1 MGMYKGQPIGYYV
14 NAIKIMC
21 EYIKSK
27 VAANT
32 LTEEGVIAFMRTTA
46 RNVNYPHL
54 QDAFE
59 VVLGCINLLYDYS
72 KAKGFIPQDYAFDD
86 FLKEHS
92 LNKDK

>member
-1 MGMYKGQPIGYYV
+1 MGMYEGQPIGYYV

-27 VAANT
+27 VATNT
-32 LTEEGVIAFMRTTA
+32 LTEEGVKVFMQTTA

-59 VVLGCINLLYDYS
+59 VVWGCINLLYDYS
-72 KAKGFIPQDYAFDD
+72 KAKGFIPKDYTLPD
-86 FLKEHS
+86 FLESHGFKRV
-92 LNKDK
+92 